1 MNYIDVRQF
10 ETYVSACAGNAGC
23 TVEWDKPTSSPRTN
37 GKTMYLP
44 AITSSTSAEWLARM
58 RYYVKHETAHIVHSD
73 FVFLNKKQPR
83 GLLAMINNLI
93 EDHRIDYTN
102 DSVYAGDCVISN
114 AYWELYHGDVVNS
127 AASDDKAYAY
137 TLPLFAWDAGARDWI
152 GTADS
157 VHSAM
162 ESRLDDVGVE
172 RYNKLQAYIPELLSI
187 RETGSAEDVYALAV
201 CILNEVYGE
210 NAENYE
216 NVDESKGKGK
226 GKGKGEDS
234 DDGAGDGSGA
244 SDMVDRIVEV
254 EKIMRDAGIEHK
266 ADRTGVHM
274 VHDLSIRGSD
284 YIIPN
289 TKDYIVLK
297 FPVVHK
303 EVSFA
308 NEHTLKSLVVSNYIT
323 NNARPLANKLRIKL
337 QTRSKDR
344 YEYAQK
350 KGKLHTGSLHKLFS
364 GNDSVA
370 SKVFRKRV
378 VSSTLDTSVCLLV
391 DCSGSMAGTK
401 FDMACAGA
409 GALAEALKPLNIP
422 YSVLGFTN
430 TVGKEEQPIIWVFN
444 DFNEKIQQSE
454 LINRFSRAS
463 ACLWQNSDGDAIAY
477 AANQLMMH
485 KSHRKVLLV
494 LSDGSPAG
502 RDWAGD
508 INRYTATVVKDVEDM
523 GIDVYGI
530 GICDSNVTMYYKN
543 NVVVNDLDKLS
554 STILSLID
562 RSIV

>member
-23 TVEWDKPTSSPRTN
+23 TVVWDTPTSCPRTN

-58 RYYVKHETAHIVHSD
+58 RYYVKHETSHIVHSD

-93 EDHRIDYTN
+93 EDHRIDYKN
-102 DSVYAGDCVISN
+102 DSIYAGDRVISN
-114 AYWELYHGDVVNS
+114 AYWELYLSDVVRS
-127 AASDDKAYAY
+127 KTTDKGYAY
-137 TLPLFAWDAGARDWI
+137 TLPLFGWDASGRDWI
-152 GTADS
+152 GTSGS

-162 ESRLDDVGVE
+162 LDKLDDVGVD
-172 RYNKLQAYIPELLSI
+172 RYNKLKAYLPELYDV
-187 RETGSAEDVYALAV
+187 RETGNAEEVYALAV
-201 CILNEVYGE
+201 SILNDVYGE
-210 NAENYE
+210 KQEDYE
-216 NVDESKGKGK
+216 NVDESKGKEK

-234 DDGAGDGSGA
+234 ADVDGAGGA
-244 SDMVDRIVEV
+244 TSSDMIDRIVDV
-254 EKIMRDAGIEHK
+254 EKVMRDKGIEHK
-266 ADRTGVHM
+266 SDRTGVHLI
-274 VHDLSIRGSD
+274 HDVAAYGSD

-289 TKDYIVLK
+289 TKDYIVLR
-297 FPVVHK
+297 FPVTHK
-303 EVSFA
+303 EVCFS
-308 NEHTLKSLVVSNYIT
+308 NEQTLKSLVVSNYIT
-323 NNARPLANKLRIKL
+323 SNARPLANKLRIKL

-350 KGKLHTGSLHKLFS
+350 KGTLHTGSLHKLFS
-364 GNDSVA
+364 GNDSIA

-391 DCSGSMAGTK
+391 DCSGSMSGTK

-454 LINRFSRAS
+454 LISRFSRAS

-523 GIDVYGI
+523 GVDVYGI

-554 STILSLID
+554 STILSVID